1 MLANFFFSLL
11 RNQSRMRVL
20 GIALLLLLLVGW
32 LDYLTGL
39 DLVFDIF
46 YLLPVTIAAWF
57 VGRNVGFIFALASG
71 VIVFLAN
78 LGVNNPNLIS
88 TELWNV
94 FARLTFFMVFAQLSS
109 ILGNKL
115 EHETQLARTDF
126 LTGASN
132 TRAFYD
138 QAQMEMSRL
147 QRSGQPLSIAYI
159 DLDNFKKV
167 NDTRGHSEG
176 DRVLKTVVET
186 LKQTLRG
193 GDFIARLGGDEF
205 AVLLPSTND
214 VQSRALMKRLHTI
227 LLKASDSYG
236 WPVTFS
242 IGVITCLEAPASLES
257 FVAKADE
264 LMYKVKA
271 SGKNAILHS
280 TFRTSLNKD
289 SSYTQQDLTR
299 ES

>member
-1 MLANFFFSLL
+1 MFANFFFSLL
-11 RNQSRMRVL
+11 RNQSRIRVL

-39 DLVFDIF
+39 ELVFDIF

-57 VGRNVGFIFALASG
+57 VGRNVGFVLALASAL
-71 VIVFLAN
+71 IVFLVN
-78 LGVNNPNLIS
+78 LPAQQNIQVIS
-88 TELWNV
+88 TELWNG
-94 FARLTFFMVFAQLSS
+94 FARLTFFMLFAQLSNV
-109 ILGNKL
+109 LGNKL
-115 EHETQLARTDF
+115 EHETRLARTDF

-132 TRAFYD
+132 ARAFYD
-138 QAQMEMSRL
+138 QAKMEMSRL

-167 NDTRGHSEG
+167 NDTRGHNEG

-193 GDFIARLGGDEF
+193 SDFIARMGGDEF

-214 VQSRALMKRLHTI
+214 EQSRALMKRLHAI
-227 LLKASDSYG
+227 LLKASDDLG

-242 IGVITCLEAPASLES
+242 IGVITCLEPPPSLES

-280 TFRTSLNKD
+280 TFRTS
-289 SSYTQQDLTR
+289 
-299 ES
+299 